1 MDILLVAYLFTSHYQ
16 VPNITYVTCLF
27 TSHYQVPNITYV
39 KPPDICIILFINQV
53 IPYTI

>member
-1 MDILLVAYLFTSHYQ
+1 MDILLVAY
-16 VPNITYVTCLF
+16 LF